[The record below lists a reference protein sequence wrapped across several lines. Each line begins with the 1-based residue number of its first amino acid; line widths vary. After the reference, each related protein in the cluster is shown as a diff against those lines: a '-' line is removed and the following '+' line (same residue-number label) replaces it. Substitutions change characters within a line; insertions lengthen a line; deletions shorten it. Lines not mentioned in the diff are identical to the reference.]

1 MTSNILTM
9 YLLCELFNE
18 VSFIIFVAQISQV
31 LGIEQRVF
39 YVKIK
44 LNNHDI
50 TKDSQWVSLKLMR
63 NIHVQVTRSQNCDSV
78 HHDSQLEYYPNFSSR
93 ANPDV
98 ILIR

>member
-9 YLLCELFNE
+9 YWLCELFNE
-18 VSFIIFVAQISQV
+18 ISFRILVAQTRHV

-39 YVKIK
+39 YVK
-44 LNNHDI
+44 LEHDNHDI
-50 TKDSQWVSLKLMR
+50 TEDSQWVSLKLMR